1 MLAAPSRSEQP
12 AGLRAGDLRLA
23 KAGVQRLPGVAP
35 PQERVSRKLR
45 FAYNWSFPGIVPG
58 AAERVCGHGDREMIM
73 DVVEIQKI
81 LPHRYPFLFV
91 DAVVEMERLKSIVGV
106 KNVTINEAYFQGHF
120 PGAPVMPGV
129 LIIESMAQT
138 GGLLLLQEVADREKK
153 LLYFAAVDGARF
165 RRPVVPGD
173 QLRVEMKVISW
184 RGDFCKLE
192 GRATVDGQLAA
203 EATLM
208 CKMVDRVPA
217 AQAEKSAK

>member
-1 MLAAPSRSEQP
+1 
-12 AGLRAGDLRLA
+12 
-23 KAGVQRLPGVAP
+23 
-35 PQERVSRKLR
+35 
-45 FAYNWSFPGIVPG
+45 
-58 AAERVCGHGDREMIM
+58 MIM

-217 AQAEKSAK
+217 VQAEKSAK